1 MGASPGRPRRRR
13 CLAADQRP
21 GRAAMRAKRRGGPRE
36 PLWKQQCQGMP
47 GRSRITL
54 RSRRVGKP
62 SVVHP
67 AGDARGGPAGTAR
80 RQRVACPLFPPPCNT
95 LRDPQSSRDT
105 RMHRPRHPA
114 KASGLSRRPA
124 ASTRRAGT
132 LQQLLSKRVRPATD
146 TGPADA
152 TGPHA
157 EAARL
162 PSRPEVRRPD
172 GSAGL
177 RISPGSTYRAP

>member
-1 MGASPGRPRRRR
+1 MTGNLMGASPGRPRRRR

-54 RSRRVGKP
+54 SPRRVGKP

-80 RQRVACPLFPPPCNT
+80 RQRVACPLFPPPRNA
-95 LRDPQSSRDT
+95 LWEPQASRDT

-114 KASGLSRRPA
+114 KVSGLSRRPA

-152 TGPHA
+152 TGPA
-157 EAARL
+157 RDAAAQLARFRATRDEIARRL
-162 PSRPEVRRPD
+162 DQLVV
-172 GSAGL
+172 
-177 RISPGSTYRAP
+177 